1 MSVHR
6 YRRNALIGDGARSL
20 AGLAA
25 TVGPLA
31 LVETSTPVALL
42 LGALALVFLAYGV
55 RTVARVPHRIKVDEA
70 EIAATGLRPVLLR
83 WVDLSSMKLNYYST
97 KRDGRGGWMQLKL
110 NAGGR
115 TLRIESTLEGFS
127 EVVARAAR
135 AADRRGIELPPAT
148 TANLSLLGIRGGR
161 GRPA

>member
-6 YRRNALIGDGARSL
+6 YRRDALAADGARAL

-25 TVGPLA
+25 TAGPLA
-31 LVETSTPVALL
+31 LVETSAPIAVL
-42 LGALALVFLAYGV
+42 LGVLAALFAAYGV
-55 RTVARVPHRIKVDEA
+55 RTAARIPQRIEVDEA
-70 EIAATGLRPVLLR
+70 AIAATGLRSAQLR

-115 TLRIESTLEGFS
+115 TLRIESTLEGFPD
-127 EVVARAAR
+127 VVSRAAG
-135 AADRRGIELPPAT
+135 AADRRGIALPPAT
-148 TANLSLLGIRGGR
+148 TANLSLLGIRAGR